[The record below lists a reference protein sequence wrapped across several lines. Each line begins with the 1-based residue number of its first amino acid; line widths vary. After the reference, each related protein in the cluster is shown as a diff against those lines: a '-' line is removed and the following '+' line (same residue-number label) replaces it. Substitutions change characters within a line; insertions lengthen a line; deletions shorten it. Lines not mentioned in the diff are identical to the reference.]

1 MELDMKRIFKGLV
14 LTGLMGGLCSFASAA
29 TMTMTGM
36 ISDSACG
43 ASHAKM
49 MEMHKD
55 AKMKMKMT
63 DRDCT
68 LACVKG
74 GGKFVFVADGKVYT
88 VANQNLAAL
97 TEHAGETVTLTGD
110 VNGSTV
116 TVSRI
121 AATGK

>member
-1 MELDMKRIFKGLV
+1 MRVRTRFLIGISMLSMVGAV
-14 LTGLMGGLCSFASAA
+14 SSAA

-49 MEMHKD
+49 IGAHKE
-55 AKMKMKMT
+55 AKMSE
-63 DRDCT
+63 RECT

-74 GGKFVFVADGKVYT
+74 GGKFVFVSDGKVYN
-88 VANQNLAAL
+88 VSNQNLAAL

-110 VNGSTV
+110 VKGDTV
-116 TVSRI
+116 TVSKI
-121 AATGK
+121 TAKK